1 MAQTVH
7 LKLQI
12 DGNEIQGESTIASME
27 REDTIE
33 CSSFDYKLTV
43 PYDEATGRLTGRRQH
58 EPVVIQKRVDKSTPL
73 LLKALCRHEPV
84 NSAEFMFFRP
94 SQGGSGAEEKFF
106 TVMLENGYIA
116 SVKQVSE
123 DAIIGGEAAPPM
135 MEKVAF
141 IFKSITWT
149 YEIGGATHKDS
160 LTSR

>member
-12 DGNEIQGESTIASME
+12 DGNDIEGESTIDSLE
-27 REDTIE
+27 RDGTIE
-33 CSSFDYKLTV
+33 CSSFDYMLTA
-43 PYDEATGRLTGRRQH
+43 PYDEPTGRPTEKRQH

-73 LLKALCRHEPV
+73 LLKALCRNEPV

-94 SQGGSGAEEKFF
+94 SLDGSGAEEKFL
-106 TVMLENGYIA
+106 TVMLENGYIT

-141 IFKSITWT
+141 IFETITWT
-149 YEIGGATHKDS
+149 YEIGGATHRDS
-160 LTSR
+160 WMGR